1 MIVKRSLKKTFK
13 KKSIYNNPPSYD
25 LWGGGW
31 GVGGGGRGGGGL
43 EWGGGGGVIWGYPNF
58 LCMKDYHISSKTENI

>member
-25 LWGGGW
+25 LWGLGVGGRGW
-31 GVGGGGRGGGGL
+31 GVGGRAGVGGGVGGGG
-43 EWGGGGGVIWGYPNF
+43 
-58 LCMKDYHISSKTENI
+58 